1 MASKSKRETPG
12 TPAPEAGEV
21 FAPELR
27 VTDPAAAA
35 LLIDTRR
42 NRWLHPFLARCCGL
56 SEAARQL
63 GVGKS
68 GVSYWVRQLLAA
80 GLLVATTDA
89 RGRPA
94 WRSRA
99 DRLSVALAD
108 APQDSDAAILAAQLD
123 PFYARIKRALL
134 QAAQRHPSPWQ
145 FVLERQGEQVHQW
158 LKPERGSLRSARI
171 VNQRAVLRLSD
182 ADARALQD
190 ELSALHER
198 YARRSAE
205 GQGRRQTLVWL
216 CAVADPDAPRAR
228 AAAR

>member
-1 MASKSKRETPG
+1 MASKGKRDAAGAMSGG
-12 TPAPEAGEV
+12 TPAEFPAEM
-21 FAPELR
+21 R
-27 VTDPAAAA
+27 VTDAAAAA

-68 GVSYWVRQLLAA
+68 GVSYWVKQFMAA

-99 DRLSVALAD
+99 DRLVVALAD
-108 APQDSDAAILAAQLD
+108 APQDSDAAILGAQLD
-123 PFYARIKRALL
+123 PAYAQIKRALL
-134 QAAQRHPSPWQ
+134 HAAQRHPSPWR
-145 FVLERQGEQVHQW
+145 FVLERRDDKVQQW
-158 LKPERGSLRSARI
+158 LTPERGNLRSARI

-190 ELSALHER
+190 ELTALHER
-198 YARRSAE
+198 YARRSATQE
-205 GQGRRQTLVWL
+205 GQRQMLVWL
-216 CAVADPDAPRAR
+216 CAVADPDAPRR
-228 AAAR
+228 RRGTG